1 MSSEAPSRELGPQE
15 ALFIEMTR
23 LSYGGLQ
30 FVSFIKVCK
39 PLSVDI
45 LRKGLEYLH
54 RRHPL
59 LRARIQRGEKLHWVC
74 DVDFND
80 IPLKTC
86 QVSGALN
93 LEDEFKNHGTNC
105 LDSEKY
111 VYSLKLY
118 LDKEGFVKWISVINN
133 HAAFDGRSVMTIFSD
148 LDKFLRSSI
157 DPEETKSLP
166 LQESIASQLKSA
178 GYFGEKEIEHKNMRG
193 FCWPVEKQAAPKERR
208 ACAVSYLMPP
218 EKIHKLAR
226 WGKDKGIKITA
237 IYCAIASIAARA
249 IPVDKNLTEVILA
262 MDARGL
268 CSPSI
273 PIGHIGAFSET
284 TSLDLPKNIE
294 SADVID
300 VARKLQ
306 EQIFSVLLKQ
316 SPMTKNL
323 SSDYKMDDI
332 TRMASVITNQQK
344 SFPAG
349 IIVSN
354 VGSMRLL
361 ADEIQYFEIQ
371 KPMIT
376 LTNGINPLMAVTYTT
391 YRNAV
396 FVFGYCEPLISRH
409 SIDLFVDEYMRIL
422 NNLISSK

>member
-1 MSSEAPSRELGPQE
+1 MSLETPSRELGPQE

-30 FVSFIKVCK
+30 FVSFIRVCK
-39 PLSVDI
+39 SLSVDT
-45 LRKGLEYLH
+45 LRTGLEYLH
-54 RRHPL
+54 KRHPL
-59 LRARIQRGEKLHWVC
+59 LRARIQRGEKLRWIC

-80 IPLKTC
+80 IPLNIC
-86 QVSGALN
+86 QVSDTLN
-93 LEDEFKNHGTNC
+93 LEDEFRDHGINC

-111 VYSLKLY
+111 VYSIKLY
-118 LDKEGFVKWISVINN
+118 LNKEGLVEWISVINI

-148 LDKFLRSSI
+148 LDKFLQSN
-157 DPEETKSLP
+157 ETLEQAKSLP
-166 LQESIASQLKSA
+166 LQESIASQLESA
-178 GYFGEKEIEHKNMRG
+178 GYFGEKEVEHKNTG
-193 FCWPVEKQAAPKERR
+193 DFSWPVEKQAPPTERIS
-208 ACAVSYLMPP
+208 CAVSYLMSP
-218 EKIHKLAR
+218 EKIHKLAQ
-226 WGKDKGIKITA
+226 WGKDNGIKITA

-249 IPVDKNLTEVILA
+249 IPIYKHLTEVILA

-268 CSPSI
+268 CSPNI

-284 TSLDLPKNIE
+284 TSLKLPENIE
-294 SADVID
+294 SAEVIE
-300 VARKLQ
+300 VAKQLQ
-306 EQIFSVLLKQ
+306 QQILSVLLKQ

-332 TRMASVITNQQK
+332 TQMASDITAQQK

-361 ADEIQYFEIQ
+361 ADEMQYFEIQ

-376 LTNGINPLMAVTYTT
+376 LTNGINPIMAVTYTT

-409 SIDLFVDEYMRIL
+409 SIDLFVNEYMRIL
-422 NNLISSK
+422 NNLISE